1 MMAVLTLD
9 VRSAAKMSRK
19 HKHLYKK
26 RLFILAL
33 TCIVAETSGDTRG
46 VGLRTGSKRSNGCVQ
61 ATELE
66 SWQMKL
72 ISWPCSGHSAKTRT
86 LKTSCVLRPLEC
98 MHLAEW
104 RLLTLEDW
112 SALTTQIDMIAY

>member
-26 RLFILAL
+26 TSVYISFNVYSSRNQRRHKRRRP
-33 TCIVAETSGDTRG
+33 TCWKQT
-46 VGLRTGSKRSNGCVQ
+46 SNGCVQ